1 MSLWDAILQGI
12 IQGLTEFLPVSS
24 SGHLSL
30 YQHFTGQ
37 SGEAAGLFSILLH
50 LGTLAAVCI
59 AFWDT
64 IWGMIVEFFRMI
76 GDIFKGKFT
85 FRTTDPNRRM
95 IFMIVVALLPLL
107 VFFFLRDWYT
117 SLATDDDILVE
128 GLCFLGTAGLL
139 YVADHL
145 VPGKKTASNMRVRDA
160 LLVGTM
166 QGIAPL
172 PGLSRSGST
181 ISAGI
186 FAGLNREFA
195 VAFSFILGIPAGGK
209 YFRSEGRFGAGNANG
224 AVADADRHGSSGSGR
239 LFDHQAGALA
249 GPVRKFQGVYLVY
262 GDFRHGDGGDRRG
275 GKISPLNL
283 EEKQEF

>member
-1 MSLWDAILQGI
+1 
-12 IQGLTEFLPVSS
+12 
-24 SGHLSL
+24 
-30 YQHFTGQ
+30 
-37 SGEAAGLFSILLH
+37 
-50 LGTLAAVCI
+50 
-59 AFWDT
+59 
-64 IWGMIVEFFRMI
+64 
-76 GDIFKGKFT
+76 
-85 FRTTDPNRRM
+85 
-95 IFMIVVALLPLL
+95 MIVVALLPLL

-139 YVADHL
+139 YMADHL

-195 VAFSFILGIPAGGK
+195 VAFSFILGIPAVLGANIFEVKDALAQGTQM
-209 YFRSEGRFGAGNANG
+209 ELLPMLAGMVVAAVVGLFG
-224 AVADADRHGSSGSGR
+224 
-239 LFDHQAGALA
+239 HQAGALA

-275 GKISPLNL
+275 GKICPLNL

>member
-1 MSLWDAILQGI
+1 MSLWDAIVQGI

-37 SGEAAGLFSILLH
+37 SGEAAGLFAILLH
-50 LGTLAAVCI
+50 LGTLIAVFI

-76 GDIFKGKFT
+76 GDIFTGKFT
-85 FRTTDPNRRM
+85 FKTHNPSRRM
-95 IFMIVVALLPLL
+95 IFMLFIALIPLL
-107 VFFFLRDWYT
+107 FFYFLRDFYT
-117 SLATDDDILVE
+117 SLATDQDIIVE
-128 GLCFLGTAGLL
+128 GVCFLATAGLL
-139 YVADHL
+139 YMADHL
-145 VPGKKTASNMRVRDA
+145 IPGKKTAATMRPRDA
-160 LLVGTM
+160 LLVGVV

-195 VAFSFILGIPAGGK
+195 VAFSFILGIPAVL
-209 YFRSEGRFGAGNANG
+209 GAN
-224 AVADADRHGSSGSGR
+224 
-239 LFDHQAGALA
+239 LFEVKDALA
-249 GPVRKFQGVYLVY
+249 AGTDISVFPMLVGMAIAAVVGFLAIKLVRWLAKSGNFKVFMWYTAVLGTATVVVGIVEKFL
-262 GDFRHGDGGDRRG
+262 
-275 GKISPLNL
+275 K
-283 EEKQEF
+283 

>member
-50 LGTLAAVCI
+50 LGTLIAVCI

-76 GDIFKGKFT
+76 GDIFTGKFT
-85 FRTTDPNRRM
+85 FRTTDPHRRM
-95 IFMIVVALLPLL
+95 IFMLVVALLPLL

-117 SLATDDDILVE
+117 SLASDNDIIVE
-128 GLCFLGTAGLL
+128 GVCFLATAGLL
-139 YVADHL
+139 YLADHL
-145 VPGKKTASNMRVRDA
+145 TPGKKDASNMRARDA
-160 LLVGTM
+160 VLVGVM

-186 FAGLNREFA
+186 FAGLGREFA
-195 VAFSFILGIPAGGK
+195 VAFSFILGIPAVL
-209 YFRSEGRFGAGNANG
+209 GANIFEVKDALETGTQMDLLPMLVG
-224 AVADADRHGSSGSGR
+224 MAVAAVVGFLAIKLVRWLARSGNFKVFTWYTAILGV
-239 LFDHQAGALA
+239 ATVTVGIIE
-249 GPVRKFQGVYLVY
+249 KFVQ
-262 GDFRHGDGGDRRG
+262 
-275 GKISPLNL
+275 
-283 EEKQEF
+283 

>member
-50 LGTLAAVCI
+50 LGTLVAVCI

-64 IWGMIVEFFRMI
+64 IWGMVVEFFRMI
-76 GDIFKGKFT
+76 GDLLKGKFT
-85 FRTTDPNRRM
+85 FRTTNPNRRM
-95 IFMIVVALLPLL
+95 IFMMIVALAPLL

-117 SLATDDDILVE
+117 SLSADNDIIVE
-128 GLCFLGTAGLL
+128 GLCFLATAGLL
-139 YVADHL
+139 YMADHL
-145 VPGKKTASNMRVRDA
+145 VPGKKTASNMRLRDA

-166 QGIAPL
+166 HGFVPL
-172 PGLSRSGST
+172 LGLSRSGST

-186 FAGLNREFA
+186 FAGLTREFA
-195 VAFSFILGIPAGGK
+195 VSFSFILGIPAVLGANIFEVKDALEAGVEMQLLPMLIGMVVAAVVGFLAIK
-209 YFRSEGRFGAGNANG
+209 LVRWLARSGNFKVFTWYTAILGAATVIIG
-224 AVADADRHGSSGSGR
+224 V
-239 LFDHQAGALA
+239 
-249 GPVRKFQGVYLVY
+249 VEKFI
-262 GDFRHGDGGDRRG
+262 H
-275 GKISPLNL
+275 
-283 EEKQEF
+283 